1 VIAMPY
7 AVTLPLD
14 NAAAAHVQR
23 MWRALSKLA
32 GDDDVQRLGYIPHIT
47 LALLSDTVPLDE
59 VADTVRVIAKRW
71 TAFSV
76 VLVGIGVFPRPTSVV
91 WVAPAMTQQLLML
104 HSELHAAL
112 SAFPVHPHYQ
122 PGGWVPHV
130 TLSEKAQPSVA
141 RAIEIVT
148 SLWSGPVSACLE
160 RIELVRF
167 SPVELLRSEAFS
179 SL

>member
-32 GDDDVQRLGYIPHIT
+32 GDDDVLCLGYIPHIT
-47 LALLSDTVPLDE
+47 LSILSDTVPVDE
-59 VADTVRVIAKRW
+59 VADTIRAIAKSCA
-71 TAFSV
+71 AFPV
-76 VLVGIGVFPRPTSVV
+76 VLVGLGVFPGPTSVI
-91 WVAPAMTQQLLML
+91 WAAPAMTQRLLML

-112 SAFPVHPHYQ
+112 SPFPVHPHYQ
-122 PGGWVPHV
+122 PGGWLPHV
-130 TLSEKAQPSVA
+130 TLSEKGQPSAA

-148 SLWSGPVSACLE
+148 SLWNGPVSARME
-160 RIELVRF
+160 RVELVRF
-167 SPVELLRSEAFS
+167 RPVEMLRSEPFS